1 MRGGKKTTTF
11 FLSFVQHVHI
21 SVKERSILDDWSVMF
36 WKCLQNVSKNTFSAS
51 EHFCPL
57 SLFFSPSLFFLT
69 VWGWMRTI
77 HQIHHN
83 FTAVFSP
90 TWKPFFQQ
98 NYHFF
103 KILDQPLKKKREP
116 LNHLKSLWDWH
127 VKIILWQLRINVI
140 IVLYHHGQSV
150 MQTSIS

>member
-36 WKCLQNVSKNTFSAS
+36 WKCLQNVSKNTLCFRT
-51 EHFCPL
+51 FL
-57 SLFFSPSLFFLT
+57 STFFIFFPFTFFLT

-103 KILDQPLKKKREP
+103 KILDQPLKKKKRAPQPFE
-116 LNHLKSLWDWH
+116 KSLRLTC
-127 VKIILWQLRINVI
+127 KN
-140 IVLYHHGQSV
+140 YS
-150 MQTSIS
+150 MATEN